1 VLSIQAGV
9 DGATSAGD
17 GRRLVPIV
25 AAILVLAALDLLGA
39 ALARSWSDHRS
50 IITMVGGMMVF
61 SLLFLVYGKSLDYA
75 ELSTVTI
82 GWIVLL
88 QIGVVVLDRLN
99 GVAIPA
105 PKMTAIA
112 LILVLQAYLTASDL
126 SS

>member
-1 VLSIQAGV
+1 VTSIHAAL
-9 DGATSAGD
+9 DDASFPGD
-17 GRRLVPIV
+17 GRRFVPIV
-25 AAILVLAALDLLGA
+25 TAIVVLAALDLIGA

-50 IITMVGGMMVF
+50 IITMVGGMTVF

-99 GVAIPA
+99 GVAIPP
-105 PKMTAIA
+105 PKLAAIG
-112 LILVLQAYLTASDL
+112 LILALQAYLTVSDL
-126 SS
+126 S

>member
-1 VLSIQAGV
+1 MLSIQAGV

-99 GVAIPA
+99 GVAIPP
-105 PKMTAIA
+105 PKLAAIG
-112 LILVLQAYLTASDL
+112 LILALQAYLTVSDL
-126 SS
+126 S

>member
-17 GRRLVPIV
+17 GRRLLPVI
-25 AAILVLAALDLLGA
+25 AAILVLAALDLAGA

-50 IITMVGGMMVF
+50 MITMFGGMAVF
-61 SLLFLVYGKSLDYA
+61 SLLFVVYGKSLDYA

-99 GVAIPA
+99 GVAIPP

-126 SS
+126 S